1 MNWKEQ
7 LGKTKLSKPDVYKGL
22 LLNYGIIWNRNEYK
36 YGGGGGHRTRSP
48 KIAINI

>member
-22 LLNYGIIWNRNEYK
+22 LLNYGIIWNRYEYK
-36 YGGGGGHRTRSP
+36 CGGGGGNRTRAT